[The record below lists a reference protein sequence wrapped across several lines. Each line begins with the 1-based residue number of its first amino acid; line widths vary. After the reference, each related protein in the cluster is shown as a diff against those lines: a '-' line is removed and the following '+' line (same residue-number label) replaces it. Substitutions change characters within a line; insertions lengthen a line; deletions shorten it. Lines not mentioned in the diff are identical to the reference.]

1 MKGSERAIVYFG
13 TFIFVIVGYIVY
25 QILNREL
32 TNLLATATIPPP
44 FTLNSVLSLVYA
56 ITWWILC
63 VVVYFG
69 STRWLEEGEKVGLI
83 SLFFLILWII
93 AGVGMLIGGI
103 VDLIIRGSTVSF
115 DLDILVFSFIYGLGQ
130 ALAPA
135 IAAVLG
141 VSNKARGK

>member
-13 TFIFVIVGYIVY
+13 TFVFVIIGYVIY

-32 TNLLATATIPPP
+32 TTLLATATIPPP
-44 FTLNSVLSLVYA
+44 FTLFSVLSLVYA

-63 VVVYFG
+63 LVVYFG
-69 STRWLEEGEKVGLI
+69 STRWLEEGEKVGLV

-93 AGVGMLIGGI
+93 AGIGILIGSI
-103 VDLIIRGSTVSF
+103 VDLIIRGDTVSF
-115 DLDILVFSFIYGLGQ
+115 DLDVLIFAFIHGLGE

-135 IAAVLG
+135 IAALLG
-141 VSNKARGK
+141 VSNKSRGK